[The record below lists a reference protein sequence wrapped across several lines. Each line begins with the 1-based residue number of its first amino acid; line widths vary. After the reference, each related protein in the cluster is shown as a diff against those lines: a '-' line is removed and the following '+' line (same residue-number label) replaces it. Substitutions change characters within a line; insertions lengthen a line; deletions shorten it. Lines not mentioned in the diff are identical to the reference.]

1 MSVAANLRL
10 LGLAA
15 LALSCSSG
23 REAAAQ
29 KSAAQVARAIEVLR
43 QAPNA
48 TKAEPLAALAKLPCA
63 GQDVCQTRDS
73 CRAAYALH
81 VEALTLTAAAKQKL
95 ADDQPLEAAKL
106 LNASDQKLKD
116 ADAKVTRCTELE
128 GALRRRYEL

>member
-1 MSVAANLRL
+1 MSLSASLTWLCA
-10 LGLAA
+10 AA
-15 LALSCSSG
+15 LVVSCSSG
-23 REAAAQ
+23 QAAAEQ

-43 QAPNA
+43 QAPNPA
-48 TKAEPLAALAKLPCA
+48 KAEPLAALSKLPCT
-63 GQDVCQTRDS
+63 GHDVCQTRDN

-116 ADAKVTRCTELE
+116 ADVQVSACTSLE
-128 GALRRRYEL
+128 GALRRRYNL